1 MLDVLEKEKAA
12 VQKKGEH
19 FKKKTWIYSLKHG
32 FILLETRLTSYFFK
46 VVDRIILR
54 RKYPR
59 VPS

>member
-19 FKKKTWIYSLKHG
+19 VKKHG